1 MPPVI
6 AHETMTLFDVLAFVL
21 LGKILSCRLTTR
33 VNQYSHQ
40 ECRLRAAI
48 RPGMI
53 CAPLNH
59 RVEGLEVDLFVVE
72 NQREALR

>member
-6 AHETMTLFDVLAFVL
+6 AHETMTLFDALAMIFNC
-21 LGKILSCRLTTR
+21 GLTTR

-40 ECRLRAAI
+40 ERRFRATI

-59 RVEGLEVDLFVVE
+59 RVEGLQVDLFVVE
-72 NQREALR
+72 NQRDPAR